1 VPPASSEQIAS
12 ELHDVIAHALSA
24 MTVQAAAARRT
35 ALTRPELAR
44 AAYAAIE
51 AAGREALRE
60 LRRLREESPLSDALS
75 AMVVQAGGA
84 RRVLERDPSRALTAA
99 AGIERTGRDALHD
112 VRDRLGAGAQRA
124 PQPSLAAMGERA
136 SLEQRGERRALP
148 AGLDLAAYRIV
159 EEALADA
166 GASVSVEWGSEVLAL
181 EVRGGGEPSDG
192 VRERV
197 RLYDGV
203 LAQVPDGWR
212 VTFPA

>member
-112 VRDRLGAGAQRA
+112 GRDRLGAGAQRA
-124 PQPSLAAMGERA
+124 PQPSLAAM
-136 SLEQRGERRALP
+136 GERRALP

-166 GASVSVEWGSEVLAL
+166 GASVSVEWGSEALAL